1 MDSLI
6 NKHKTVNTHGIMV
19 SRYWTFCTCVI
30 HVHGSYEYK
39 GMHIS
44 VYLCVCVHMKPR
56 IACQVSSSIP
66 FHIMAVTH
74 SLLVN
79 WKLAASA
86 KLAGQQTQE
95 IDLSLPLNAG
105 VSGT

>member
-1 MDSLI
+1 MC
-6 NKHKTVNTHGIMV
+6 MV
-19 SRYWTFCTCVI
+19 HMS
-30 HVHGSYEYK
+30 
-39 GMHIS
+39 MHIS
-44 VYLCVCVHMKPR
+44 VCVHMKPR

-74 SLLVN
+74 SILVN